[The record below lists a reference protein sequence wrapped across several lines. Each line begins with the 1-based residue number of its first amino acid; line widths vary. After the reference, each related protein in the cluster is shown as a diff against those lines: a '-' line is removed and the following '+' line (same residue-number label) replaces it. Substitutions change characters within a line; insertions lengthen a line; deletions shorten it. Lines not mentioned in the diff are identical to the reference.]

1 MIIPNPVFLS
11 LSLPPRDL
19 SGRCEFAEEKL
30 RKTSDEL
37 EKAKDSR
44 EQMYER
50 YVLSREE
57 VKTQYEEKLQVEMRC
72 WMGQLGEE
80 RASQVRLGL
89 GY

>member
-1 MIIPNPVFLS
+1 MRFIFVCFPFS
-11 LSLPPRDL
+11 DL

-30 RKTSDEL
+30 RKTGEEL

-57 VKTQYEEKLQVEMRC
+57 VKTQYEERLQVK
-72 WMGQLGEE
+72 
-80 RASQVRLGL
+80 GL
-89 GY
+89 SNEKHDYLKRDRNFARGVNDFLLA

>member
-1 MIIPNPVFLS
+1 MRLFLVFFLFS
-11 LSLPPRDL
+11 DL

-30 RKTSDEL
+30 RKTGEEL

-57 VKTQYEEKLQVEMRC
+57 VKTQYEERLQVK
-72 WMGQLGEE
+72 
-80 RASQVRLGL
+80 GL
-89 GY
+89 SNEKHDYLKRDRNFTRGVNDFLLA